1 MNITIALAQM
11 ALTLGEPETNYQ
23 KVNKWVGSAA
33 DGGADMILL
42 PELWASGFD
51 LKNSHKY
58 ASSLEEGYFAR
69 MSSLAKEQK
78 IAVGGSLIE
87 KYEDDFYNTFAL
99 YEASG
104 ELITFYRK
112 VHLFHLLK
120 EEQYFKTGNQLAM
133 VDTAWGKIGLAI
145 CYDLRF
151 PEMFRA
157 YGAGGAE
164 LILVVAEWAQ
174 RRIEHWSLLLQAR
187 AVENQCFVAAVNKS
201 GISQDE
207 AIGGFSAI
215 INPMGEYLAQ
225 GGKDEELLIAE
236 LNLKEVEKTRR
247 WMPVMQD
254 RKPEIYQKNMD
265 E

>member
-1 MNITIALAQM
+1 M
-11 ALTLGEPETNYQ
+11 
-23 KVNKWVGSAA
+23 
-33 DGGADMILL
+33 
-42 PELWASGFD
+42 
-51 LKNSHKY
+51 
-58 ASSLEEGYFAR
+58 
-69 MSSLAKEQK
+69 
-78 IAVGGSLIE
+78 
-87 KYEDDFYNTFAL
+87 
-99 YEASG
+99 
-104 ELITFYRK
+104 
-112 VHLFHLLK
+112 
-120 EEQYFKTGNQLAM
+120 
-133 VDTAWGKIGLAI
+133 
-145 CYDLRF
+145 
-151 PEMFRA
+151 
-157 YGAGGAE
+157 
-164 LILVVAEWAQ
+164 ILVVAEWAQ

-254 RKPEIYQKNMD
+254 RKPEIYQKLMD